1 MTLETPATAFHPLAR
16 YAVPV
21 LAIACLLP
29 AVGAALALCLGI
41 AAALLLGNPY
51 HERTNVIAKKLLAFC
66 VIGLGAGMNLV
77 EVAHAGLRG
86 VGYTAVSI
94 LLVMAAGLALG
105 RILRTDA
112 QSSLLITVGTAI
124 CGGSAIAAV
133 APVINARSASISIAM
148 GVVFSLNALALLVFP
163 AIGHMLDLP
172 QKAFGLWSALAIH
185 DTSSV
190 VGAGLSYGAEAL
202 QTGTTI
208 KLARALWI
216 VPLVLAIAAYL
227 QRSGRAAEEKTA
239 AKLRY
244 PWFILGFL
252 LAAALVTFVPV
263 LAPAGHVVERVA
275 RQGLVLC
282 LFLIGAGLTRDT
294 LRAVGVRPL
303 VQGLAL
309 WVVTAAASLLAIKT
323 GLIGI

>member
-1 MTLETPATAFHPLAR
+1 MTETPATAVHPLAR

-21 LAIACLLP
+21 LAIACLWP

-41 AAALLLGNPY
+41 GAALLLGNPY
-51 HERTNVIAKKLLAFC
+51 HDRTNAMAKKLLAFC
-66 VIGLGAGMNLV
+66 VIGLGAGMNLI

-105 RILRTDA
+105 RLLRTDG
-112 QSSLLITVGTAI
+112 QSSFLITVGTAI

-148 GVVFSLNALALLVFP
+148 GVVFSLNALALLLFP

-216 VPLVLAIAAYL
+216 VPLVLAVSAYL
-227 QRSGRAAEEKTA
+227 HRRGQTDAA
-239 AKLRY
+239 AKPRY

-252 LAAALVTFVPV
+252 AAAALVTFVPA
-263 LAPAGHVVERVA
+263 LAPAGHIVEKVA

-294 LRAVGVRPL
+294 LRAVGLRPL
-303 VQGLAL
+303 AQGVLL
-309 WVVTAAASLLAIKT
+309 WVVTATLSLLAIKT
-323 GLIGI
+323 GLIAV